1 MLDRN
6 TILTAAATDDRV
18 AVEVPVWGGTVYLRP
33 LTLAQVRHASAAAEA
48 AGLEEA
54 TPMLLARHVEQEDG
68 SRIFH
73 DDDAAALE
81 AMPLR
86 TLKPLVTALNR
97 INGFDET
104 AEALAGKSA
113 PTVA

>member
-1 MLDRN
+1 MIDRT
-6 TILTAAATDDRV
+6 TILATPTHDDRV
-18 AVEVPVWGGTVYLRP
+18 AVAMPTWGGTVYLRP

-48 AGLEEA
+48 GGLEDA
-54 TPMLLARHVEQEDG
+54 TPMLLARHVEQADG
-68 SRIFH
+68 TRIFT

-104 AEALAGKSA
+104 AEALAGKSELT
-113 PTVA
+113 PV